1 MIKYELLSD
10 MHRMIR
16 NSCLYWMNIHPG
28 KYDIIWA
35 RIWTLVN
42 HIQVIEMERKSLVYY
57 GYIVA
62 LNTNP
67 IKGGA
72 CGQGK

>member
-1 MIKYELLSD
+1 
-10 MHRMIR
+10 
-16 NSCLYWMNIHPG
+16 MNIHPG
-28 KYDIIWA
+28 RYDIIWA